1 MQALLFCVKILVI
14 YEIIVDLRIN
24 RKQISLMEKLTFQ
37 EEEVMLI
44 IWQVKEGVIKDF
56 LNCMGEPCP
65 PYTTVASI
73 VKNLEKKGY
82 VQAKRYGNTYVYSP
96 LIDENEYK
104 SKFLS
109 GVVQNYFENSYK
121 EMVTFFAKKQ
131 KISAKDLKE
140 IIHLIEKE

>member
-1 MQALLFCVKILVI
+1 MC
-14 YEIIVDLRIN
+14 
-24 RKQISLMEKLTFQ
+24 LMEKLTFQ
-37 EEEVMLI
+37 EEEIMLI

-56 LNCMGEPCP
+56 LNCMEEPRP

-96 LIDENEYK
+96 SIDEGEYK
-104 SKFLS
+104 TKFLS

-121 EMVTFFAKKQ
+121 EMVTFFARKQ
-131 KISAKDLKE
+131 KNGSIGSIENRRILHTVLTIAKSYRCKV
-140 IIHLIEKE
+140 

>member
-1 MQALLFCVKILVI
+1 
-14 YEIIVDLRIN
+14 
-24 RKQISLMEKLTFQ
+24 
-37 EEEVMLI
+37 MLI

-56 LNCMGEPCP
+56 LNCMEEPRP

-96 LIDENEYK
+96 SIDEGEYK
-104 SKFLS
+104 TKFLS

-121 EMVTFFAKKQ
+121 EMVTFFARKQ
-131 KISAKDLKE
+131 KNGSIGSIENRRILHTVLTIAKSYRCKV
-140 IIHLIEKE
+140 